1 MSKLLSISKSVK
13 KSLLSSLYRARKR
26 IEYNKDIY
34 IDTDHKTMCEYYNK
48 YQELQ
53 KKFNG
58 KKTKVSYNNIKI
70 DKHLLSENHDEDEIL
85 FIDNELT
92 IDLLYNEYNE
102 NFINKI
108 YVKINPDKYT
118 DWINKQNLFIK
129 SLTPEEIYTLRCHTH
144 DGDVIVNYF
153 IKNNFNIY
161 KKIDDIDYHNNRK
174 SKIIFNKKIF
184 NSNREYILFYYQI
197 KKYLYEQDVK
207 LKDLTRMELEE
218 YIKKNYYDFEWD
230 KILMMY
236 ISDINN
242 IFIKCPNVNDDL
254 VFYRGVYDDYYIR
267 DSKRGSYETETLSSA
282 TLNYK
287 VAVTYADRNCCI
299 MRIKAGKGSKVILID
314 NLSNYNEYE
323 VLFPFGTKFF
333 IDYPRHQINFYK
345 TNEICPDETKSKKM
359 MVTDLS
365 VITSKVGSLSR
376 STNYA
381 TAKKTTPPKTTIA
394 HSAK

>member
-58 KKTKVSYNNIKI
+58 KKTKVSYNTLKI

-118 DWINKQNLFIK
+118 DWINKQNVFIK

-153 IKNNFNIY
+153 IKNNFSIDKNI
-161 KKIDDIDYHNNRK
+161 DEIDYNENRK
-174 SKIIFNKKIF
+174 SKIIVNKKIF
-184 NSNREYILFYYQI
+184 NSNREYI
-197 KKYLYEQDVK
+197 
-207 LKDLTRMELEE
+207 
-218 YIKKNYYDFEWD
+218 
-230 KILMMY
+230 
-236 ISDINN
+236 
-242 IFIKCPNVNDDL
+242 
-254 VFYRGVYDDYYIR
+254 
-267 DSKRGSYETETLSSA
+267 
-282 TLNYK
+282 
-287 VAVTYADRNCCI
+287 
-299 MRIKAGKGSKVILID
+299 
-314 NLSNYNEYE
+314 
-323 VLFPFGTKFF
+323 
-333 IDYPRHQINFYK
+333 
-345 TNEICPDETKSKKM
+345 
-359 MVTDLS
+359 
-365 VITSKVGSLSR
+365 
-376 STNYA
+376 
-381 TAKKTTPPKTTIA
+381 
-394 HSAK
+394 